1 MATPR
6 VIFLLP
12 CLLACASGFV
22 TSSHSNLGQA
32 KSAWHPMKAE
42 SGSERGARPSSLI
55 NMALR
60 PGNDRKGPGSKRAT
74 EPMSR

>member
-1 MATPR
+1 MAALR
-6 VIFLLP
+6 ALFLLP

-22 TSSHSNLGQA
+22 PSSQSNLGQA
-32 KSAWHPMKAE
+32 KKRACLPMKAG
-42 SGSERGARPSSLI
+42 SGSRLSASSLI
-55 NMALR
+55 SMALR